1 MAGMRV
7 YLITLPLVGE
17 QSIVS
22 VCVCVC
28 ACVHACVRVCVSIGL
43 HMSETTNYTSIIHQ
57 ILCACYQGLGLVLF
71 WQPCSTMSISGVDG

>member
-7 YLITLPLVGE
+7 YLITLPLIGE

-28 ACVHACVRVCVSIGL
+28 VRACVRVCVSICL

-57 ILCACYQGLGLVLF
+57 ILCACHQGLGLVLF